1 MPKISKFSLKTSL
14 YYRLIARCTQQ
25 FLNTHSN
32 LLSIFGTELWF
43 VSFSAQSTQ
52 KFVKYTLQNRI
63 YSQKHSIYTLEVLK
77 SSLYIQ
83 KSTQKHEK
91 ALDKCSL
98 HLLFLMFTV
107 LFYPI
112 CFNLIQSFSF
122 QSHKINNL

>member
-52 KFVKYTLQNRI
+52 KFVKYTLQNRV
-63 YSQKHSIYTLEVLK
+63 YSQKHSTYFSKVLK
-77 SSLYIQ
+77 STLDIQ
-83 KSTQKHEK
+83 KSTQKQLK
-91 ALDKCSL
+91 VLDKRSFYR
-98 HLLFLMFTV
+98 LFSAFIGLFT
-107 LFYPI
+107 L
-112 CFNLIQSFSF
+112 NLNTKFSQSN
-122 QSHKINNL
+122 I